1 MSSGGGGGS
10 GVPADTTNVQTI
22 REAPE
27 IEARRLG
34 LMDAATEL
42 AKKQTT
48 LPAYQVAAM
57 TTPGARSLIRSG
69 KATLRPKYGIMNLFG
84 YDPKHKAKLPYYDIF
99 PLIFPL
105 EPAKGGFIGLN
116 FHYLKPGAR
125 AAFLRSLANTTTDK
139 KFDKKTR
146 YRINW
151 RNNAFMRKT
160 AKHYLFNHVRT
171 SFLNITAEEMAI
183 AIFLPVARFKK
194 GSPY

>member
-1 MSSGGGGGS
+1 MAT
-10 GVPADTTNVQTI
+10 VFDKILDKTTGPKSYDWYRKQVQS
-22 REAPE
+22 
-27 IEARRLG
+27 
-34 LMDAATEL
+34 
-42 AKKQTT
+42 
-48 LPAYQVAAM
+48 M

-84 YDPKHKAKLPYYDIF
+84 YDPKHKEKLPYYDTF

-116 FHYLKPGAR
+116 FHYLPPLAR
-125 AAFLRSLANTTTDK
+125 VRFLRSLANTTNNN
-139 KFDKKTR
+139 KFDKSTR

-151 RNNAFMRKT
+151 RNNTFMRKT

-171 SFLNITAEEMAI
+171 SFLNITADEMAI

>member
-1 MSSGGGGGS
+1 MAT
-10 GVPADTTNVQTI
+10 VFDKILDKTTGPKSYDWY
-22 REAPE
+22 R
-27 IEARRLG
+27 
-34 LMDAATEL
+34 
-42 AKKQTT
+42 KQ
-48 LPAYQVAAM
+48 VRSM

-69 KATLRPKYGIMNLFG
+69 KATIRPKYGIMNLFG
-84 YDPKHKAKLPYYDIF
+84 YDPKHKERLPYYDTF

-116 FHYLKPGAR
+116 FHYLPPLAR
-125 AAFLRSLANTTTDK
+125 VRFLRSLANTTTDK
-139 KFDKKTR
+139 KFDKSTR

-151 RNNAFMRKT
+151 RNNEFMRKT
-160 AKHYLFNHVRT
+160 AKHYLFNQVRT

>member
-1 MSSGGGGGS
+1 MAT
-10 GVPADTTNVQTI
+10 VFDKILDKTTGPKSYDWY
-22 REAPE
+22 R
-27 IEARRLG
+27 
-34 LMDAATEL
+34 
-42 AKKQTT
+42 KQ
-48 LPAYQVAAM
+48 VRSM

-84 YDPKHKAKLPYYDIF
+84 YDPKHKATLPYYDTF

-116 FHYLKPGAR
+116 FHYLRPGAR
-125 AAFLRSLANTTTDK
+125 AAFLRSLANTTTDN

-151 RNNAFMRKT
+151 RNNEFMRKT
-160 AKHYLFNHVRT
+160 AKHYLFNQVRT

>member
-1 MSSGGGGGS
+1 MAT
-10 GVPADTTNVQTI
+10 VFDKILDKTTGPKSYDWY
-22 REAPE
+22 R
-27 IEARRLG
+27 
-34 LMDAATEL
+34 
-42 AKKQTT
+42 KQ
-48 LPAYQVAAM
+48 VRSM
-57 TTPGARSLIRSG
+57 TTPGARSLINQG

-84 YDPKHKAKLPYYDIF
+84 YDPKHKATLPYYDVF

-125 AAFLRSLANTTTDK
+125 VAFLRSLANEATDK
-139 KFDKKTR
+139 RFDKKTR
-146 YRINW
+146 YNINW
-151 RNNAFMRKT
+151 RNNTFMRKT

>member
-1 MSSGGGGGS
+1 MATVFDKILSK
-10 GVPADTTNVQTI
+10 TTG
-22 REAPE
+22 PKSYDWY
-27 IEARRLG
+27 RR
-34 LMDAATEL
+34 
-42 AKKQTT
+42 
-48 LPAYQVAAM
+48 QVASM
-57 TTPGARSLIRSG
+57 TSPGARSLIKQG

-84 YDPKHKAKLPYYDIF
+84 YDPKHKATLPYYDTF

-105 EPAKGGFIGLN
+105 EPARGGFIGLN
-116 FHYLKPGAR
+116 FHYLPYGAR
-125 AAFLRSLANTTTDK
+125 VAFLRSLANTTTDK
-139 KFDKKTR
+139 RFDKRTR

>member
-1 MSSGGGGGS
+1 MAT
-10 GVPADTTNVQTI
+10 VFDKILDTTTGPKSYDWY
-22 REAPE
+22 R
-27 IEARRLG
+27 
-34 LMDAATEL
+34 
-42 AKKQTT
+42 KK
-48 LPAYQVAAM
+48 VAAM

-84 YDPKHKAKLPYYDIF
+84 YDPKHKDKLPYYDTF
-99 PLIFPL
+99 PLILPL

-125 AAFLRSLANTTTDK
+125 VAFLRSLANEATDK
-139 KFDKKTR
+139 RFDKKTR
-146 YRINW
+146 YNINW
-151 RNNAFMRKT
+151 RNNSYMKKT

-171 SFLNITAEEMAI
+171 SFLNITADEMAI

>member
-1 MSSGGGGGS
+1 MAT
-10 GVPADTTNVQTI
+10 VFDKILDKTTGPKSYDWYRKQVQS
-22 REAPE
+22 
-27 IEARRLG
+27 
-34 LMDAATEL
+34 
-42 AKKQTT
+42 
-48 LPAYQVAAM
+48 M

-116 FHYLKPGAR
+116 FHYLRPGAR
-125 AAFLRSLANTTTDK
+125 AAFLRSLANTTTDN

-151 RNNAFMRKT
+151 RNNEFMRKT
-160 AKHYLFNHVRT
+160 AKHYLFNQVRT

>member
-1 MSSGGGGGS
+1 MAT
-10 GVPADTTNVQTI
+10 VFDKILDTTTGPKSYDWY
-22 REAPE
+22 R
-27 IEARRLG
+27 
-34 LMDAATEL
+34 
-42 AKKQTT
+42 KK
-48 LPAYQVAAM
+48 VSSM

-84 YDPKHKAKLPYYDIF
+84 YDPKHKDKLPYYDTF
-99 PLIFPL
+99 PLILPL

-125 AAFLRSLANTTTDK
+125 VAFLRSLANEATDK
-139 KFDKKTR
+139 RFDKKTR
-146 YRINW
+146 YNINW
-151 RNNAFMRKT
+151 RNNTFMRKT

-171 SFLNITAEEMAI
+171 SFLNITADEMAI

>member
-1 MSSGGGGGS
+1 M
-10 GVPADTTNVQTI
+10 TTVFDKILDKTTGPKSYDWY
-22 REAPE
+22 R
-27 IEARRLG
+27 
-34 LMDAATEL
+34 
-42 AKKQTT
+42 KQ
-48 LPAYQVAAM
+48 VRSM

-69 KATLRPKYGIMNLFG
+69 KATVRPKYGIMNLFG
-84 YDPKHKAKLPYYDIF
+84 YDPKHKDRLPYYDTF

-116 FHYLKPGAR
+116 FHYLRPGAR

-151 RNNAFMRKT
+151 RNNEFMRKT
-160 AKHYLFNHVRT
+160 AKHYLFNQVRT

>member
-1 MSSGGGGGS
+1 MAT
-10 GVPADTTNVQTI
+10 VFDKILDKTTGPKSYDWYRKQVQS
-22 REAPE
+22 
-27 IEARRLG
+27 
-34 LMDAATEL
+34 
-42 AKKQTT
+42 
-48 LPAYQVAAM
+48 M

-84 YDPKHKAKLPYYDIF
+84 YDPKHKATLPYYDVF

-116 FHYLKPGAR
+116 FHYLRPGAR
-125 AAFLRSLANTTTDK
+125 AAFLRSLANTTTDN

-151 RNNAFMRKT
+151 RNNEFMRKT
-160 AKHYLFNHVRT
+160 AKHYLFNQVRT

>member
-1 MSSGGGGGS
+1 MAT
-10 GVPADTTNVQTI
+10 VFDKILDKTTGPKSYDWY
-22 REAPE
+22 R
-27 IEARRLG
+27 
-34 LMDAATEL
+34 
-42 AKKQTT
+42 KQ
-48 LPAYQVAAM
+48 VRSM
-57 TTPGARSLIRSG
+57 TTPGARSLINKG

-84 YDPKHKAKLPYYDIF
+84 YDPKHKEKLPYYDTF

-116 FHYLKPGAR
+116 FHYLPPLAR
-125 AAFLRSLANTTTDK
+125 VRFLRSLANTTNNN
-139 KFDKKTR
+139 KFDKSTR

-151 RNNAFMRKT
+151 RNNTFMKKT